1 MRITE
6 SQLRKIISEEA
17 QNLKRSKRV
26 NESMS
31 AWVSEQL
38 NDAMHEYY
46 SAMAED
52 LGHERALV
60 ELQNE
65 MLGFIE
71 EYR

>member
-26 NESMS
+26 NEST
-31 AWVSEQL
+31 AARVSEQL